1 MEHWIEKK
9 FTAAKKVAR
18 RDDILPNANWQHVLF
33 CAELRHPPEITL
45 MKERG
50 VKVVRYNDVI
60 ADLLNEASVV
70 NSNAGNILEILRYT
84 TKNQQ
89 GGA

>member
-1 MEHWIEKK
+1 
-9 FTAAKKVAR
+9 
-18 RDDILPNANWQHVLF
+18 
-33 CAELRHPPEITL
+33 

-60 ADLLNEASVV
+60 ADLLSEGSVV

-84 TKNQQ
+84 KKNQQ
-89 GGA
+89 VDA